1 MSNKIELSKIK
12 DESTFKIGDIE
23 FIKFSDVG
31 GVTTAVTKDTVFY
44 STFGSNNNFKESSI
58 LKRLEEEVLTKISE
72 QIGSDNICDITTDL
86 TTLDGLKTYGT
97 MTSKVS
103 LPTFDFYRNNVEIF
117 DKYKVD
123 AWWWTATP
131 DSAEPHRNNCLWV
144 VCVSPSG
151 DIYDGHYDYYDDG
164 VRPFFRFVSSI
175 FVSSEE

>member
-12 DESTFKIGDIE
+12 DGSIFKIGDIE
-23 FIKFSDVG
+23 FIKFSNID
-31 GVTTAVTKDTVFY
+31 GVTTAVTKDIVFK

-86 TTLDGLKTYGT
+86 TTLDGLKAYGT
-97 MTSKVS
+97 MISKVS

-123 AWWWTATP
+123 EWWWTATP
-131 DSAEPHRNNCLWV
+131 DSAEPHRNNWPWV
-144 VCVSPSG
+144 VGVSPSG
-151 DIYDGHYDYYDDG
+151 DIGSDDCNYNGIG

>member
-1 MSNKIELSKIK
+1 MSNKIELSNIT
-12 DESTFKIGDIE
+12 DGSVFKIGDIE
-23 FIKFSDVG
+23 FIKFSNID
-31 GVTTAVTKDTVFY
+31 GVTTAVTKDIVFK
-44 STFGSNNNFKESSI
+44 STFGSNNNFKESGI
-58 LKRLEEEVLTKISE
+58 LKRLEKELLPKISE
-72 QIGSDNICDITTDL
+72 QIGDENICDITTDL

-103 LPTFDFYRNNVEIF
+103 LPTFEFYRNNVEIF

-123 AWWWTATP
+123 VWWWTATP
-131 DSAEPHRNNCLWV
+131 DSSEPHRNNWPWV

-151 DIYDGHYDYYDDG
+151 FICRNDYFYGNIG

>member
-1 MSNKIELSKIK
+1 MSNKIELSNIK
-12 DESTFKIGDIE
+12 DGSVFKIGDIE
-23 FIKFSDVG
+23 FIKFSDID
-31 GVTTAVTKDTVFY
+31 GVTTAVTKDIVFK
-44 STFGSNNNFKESSI
+44 STFGSNNNFKESGI
-58 LKRLEEEVLTKISE
+58 LKKLEEEVLTKISE
-72 QIGSDNICDITTDL
+72 EICDKNICDITTDL

-123 AWWWTATP
+123 AWWWTSTP
-131 DSAEPHRNNCLWV
+131 DSAEPHWDNSPWV

-151 DIYDGHYDYYDDG
+151 LIFSYDYDYLSNG